1 MTDSLLR
8 VCRAVGLCLRGKKTA
23 GSNKGEKKGEIEKK
37 RKEEGKGR
45 ISCLV
50 KAGDVAQ

>member
-1 MTDSLLR
+1 MTDILLS
-8 VCRAVGLCLRGKKTA
+8 VCRAVGLHLGGGKT
-23 GSNKGEKKGEIEKK
+23 
-37 RKEEGKGR
+37 EEGKQERRKRGEMEKKGR